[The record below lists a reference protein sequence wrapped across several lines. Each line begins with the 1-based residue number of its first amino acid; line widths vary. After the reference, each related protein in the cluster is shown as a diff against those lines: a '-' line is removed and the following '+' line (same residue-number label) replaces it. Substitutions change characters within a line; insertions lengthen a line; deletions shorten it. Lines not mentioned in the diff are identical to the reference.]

1 MCWEGQGP
9 CGVNSRAGGG
19 GAKSGGHLACG
30 KEKEVYLMVTHLS
43 NCLKMRILNSSLGGP
58 GLELSDVQ

>member
-1 MCWEGQGP
+1 M
-9 CGVNSRAGGG
+9 NSRAGGG

-43 NCLKMRILNSSLGGP
+43 NCLKMRILNSSLGDP